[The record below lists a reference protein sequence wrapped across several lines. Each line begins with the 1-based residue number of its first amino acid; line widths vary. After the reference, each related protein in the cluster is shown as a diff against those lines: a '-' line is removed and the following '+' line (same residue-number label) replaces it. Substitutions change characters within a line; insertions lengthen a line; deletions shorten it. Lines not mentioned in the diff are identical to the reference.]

1 VDVSETQQNNKAMIV
16 SKTKKYNEEVIVYT
30 PLMSKTWHLEHDLT
44 ATSIDTATIW
54 EFELNLTQPLVS

>member
-30 PLMSKTWHLEHDLT
+30 PLMSKTGHLEHDLT
-44 ATSIDTATIW
+44 ATSIDTATI
-54 EFELNLTQPLVS
+54 